1 MKTDT
6 LSEIVYKEL
15 KQRILS
21 GEYQPGER
29 LLIEKISNKL
39 EVSMTPLKDAFRLL
53 EQEGLVTSIPRK
65 GTFVTKLSDQ
75 DVLEYCMIRLSLES
89 LAVDTICN
97 NGKDLLPGQIKDLKD
112 LNHKVEVALKK
123 QDKKDF
129 IIYDIKFHKE
139 IAHLSGNVK
148 LLEMLSMY
156 PLNNFLV
163 LLGGGIL
170 NTQDIL
176 HTVSQHNQIIE
187 ALTKRNA
194 ITAKQLLKENILI
207 LHQNLINANEG
218 LI

>member
-53 EQEGLVTSIPRK
+53 EQEGLVTNIPRK

-89 LAVDTICN
+89 LGVDTICSR
-97 NGKDLLPGQIKDLKD
+97 DVAPLPGQIKDLED
-112 LNHKVEVALKK
+112 LNKKVELALKK
-123 QDKKDF
+123 QNKKDF

-139 IAHLSGNVK
+139 IAALSGNNK
-148 LLEMLSMY
+148 LVEMLSMY

-163 LLGGGIL
+163 LMGGGIL
-170 NTQDIL
+170 NTQDITE
-176 HTVSQHNQIIE
+176 TVSQHSKIID
-187 ALTKRNA
+187 ALQKKDA
-194 ITAKQLLKENILI
+194 VAAKQLLKENILI
-207 LHQNLINANEG
+207 LHQNLIRANEE
-218 LI
+218 I

>member
-53 EQEGLVTSIPRK
+53 EQEGLVTNIPRK

-89 LAVDTICN
+89 LGVDTICSR
-97 NGKDLLPGQIKDLKD
+97 DVAPLPGQIKDLED
-112 LNHKVEVALKK
+112 LNKKVELALKK
-123 QDKKDF
+123 QNKRDF

-139 IAHLSGNVK
+139 IAALSGNNK
-148 LLEMLSMY
+148 LVEMLSMY

-163 LLGGGIL
+163 LMGGGIL
-170 NTQDIL
+170 NTQDITE
-176 HTVSQHNQIIE
+176 TVSQHSKIID
-187 ALTKRNA
+187 ALQKKDA
-194 ITAKQLLKENILI
+194 VAAKQLLKENILI
-207 LHQNLINANEG
+207 LHQNLIRANEE
-218 LI
+218 I

>member
-53 EQEGLVTSIPRK
+53 EQEGLVTNIPRK

-89 LAVDTICN
+89 LAVDTICSR
-97 NGKDLLPGQIKDLKD
+97 DVAPLPGQIKDLED
-112 LNHKVEVALKK
+112 LNKKVELALKK
-123 QDKKDF
+123 QNKKDF

-139 IAHLSGNVK
+139 IAALSGNNK
-148 LLEMLSMY
+148 LVEMLSMY

-163 LLGGGIL
+163 LMGGGIL
-170 NTQDIL
+170 NTQDITD
-176 HTVSQHNQIIE
+176 TVSQHGKIID
-187 ALTKRNA
+187 ALQSKDA
-194 ITAKQLLKENILI
+194 VAAKELLKENILI
-207 LHQNLINANEG
+207 LHQNLIQANED
-218 LI
+218 I